1 MPGNGNQLSAR
12 APDRDPG
19 RGREH
24 DPAQDQD
31 PSDDG
36 LLAVRAGEGDEEAF
50 EVLVRRHGPVML
62 QLATRLLGNRTEAE
76 DAVQDAFVNA
86 WRKLPEFRGES
97 AFRTWMYRIVTNRC
111 LNQLRAR
118 RPATD
123 LDSVPE
129 PAAPEYQSS
138 PARAAESHA
147 ATRALAVAMAGLSPE
162 QRACWVLRE
171 LHGLSYEN
179 IAETVGISL
188 QAVRGRVFRAR
199 RYLTEAM
206 SAWR

>member
-1 MPGNGNQLSAR
+1 M
-12 APDRDPG
+12 
-19 RGREH
+19 
-24 DPAQDQD
+24 
-31 PSDDG
+31 
-36 LLAVRAGEGDEEAF
+36 LAVRAGEGDEEAF